1 MQIASI
7 AKRWIDP
14 IVMHSGVCPVNMV
27 VWGFARI
34 LSKGE

>member
-7 AKRWIDP
+7 AKRWIAITGIASDD
-14 IVMHSGVCPVNMV
+14 CPVKRV
-27 VWGFARI
+27 VWVFART